1 MSRTDDLL
9 KEYNLTRAGKLY
21 RVLSSDPA
29 KMAKQIIGLVI
40 YLGIF
45 GLMVPYFIYRSGNFL
60 LLEAYM
66 PNLDLVANIV
76 GYSMGPTR
84 AGIFAHL
91 YNINENNL
99 SSLVINYAALLGV
112 TYIIA
117 RYTLE
122 SGSVS
127 QGWSRAIIM
136 LLATYLVPGSIL
148 AYFLS
153 VVGNLVDPYAPVGGL
168 LNWLITAAAG
178 VGFVAA
184 LILIEMGLISVI
196 SGPASRVIRTVEK
209 AL

>member
-9 KEYNLTRAGKLY
+9 KKYNLARAGRFY
-21 RVLSSDPA
+21 QVFSSDPEKFGKEIA
-29 KMAKQIIGLVI
+29 GLVI
-40 YLGIF
+40 YLAIF
-45 GLMVPYFIYRSGNFL
+45 GLMVPYFIHRSGNLL

-66 PNLDLVANIV
+66 PNLDLIANVV

-153 VVGNLVDPYAPVGGL
+153 VVGNMVDPYAPVGGP

-178 VGFVAA
+178 MCFVAA
-184 LILIEMGLISVI
+184 LILVEMGLISVVG
-196 SGPASRVIRTVEK
+196 GPASKVIRAVEK